1 MAEDGKHSMS
11 DAALERDIDE
21 ARTFGILI
29 AGLEDGQLNQDLT
42 QAVSDIVA
50 RLHDTERDQGGSPS
64 GTLTL
69 KLAMKL
75 DGGVIE
81 IKGSFTAAMP
91 KEVRPKS
98 VYWAT
103 PNNNLTRRNPKQREF
118 PFAGPRPLAREVS
131 GAGEIRKVN

>member
-1 MAEDGKHSMS
+1 MS
-11 DAALERDIDE
+11 DAALERDPDE
-21 ARTFGILI
+21 ARTFSILV

-42 QAVSDIVA
+42 DAVSEIVA
-50 RLHDTERDQGGSPS
+50 RLHDTERDQGGSPA

-69 KLAMKL
+69 KLGMKL

-81 IKGSFTAAMP
+81 IKGAFTTAMP
-91 KEVRPKS
+91 KEIRPKS

-118 PFAGPRPLAREVS
+118 PFAGKGGRARNVTGVEEV
-131 GAGEIRKVN
+131 RKV

>member
-1 MAEDGKHSMS
+1 MADEVARSMS
-11 DAALERDIDE
+11 DVTQEFDPDE
-21 ARTFGILI
+21 ARTFSLLI
-29 AGLEDGQLNQDLT
+29 AGLEDGQLNSDLT
-42 QAVSDIVA
+42 DQISEIVA

-64 GTLTL
+64 GILTV
-69 KLAMKL
+69 KIGFKL

-81 IKGSFTAAMP
+81 IKGAYTTAMP

-118 PFAGPRPLAREVS
+118 PFSKGGRARDVTGS
-131 GAGEIRKVN
+131 GEIRKV